1 METFFM
7 VCFIVGC
14 GYVVISFLA
23 GELLDLGDIF
33 SGDFD
38 VDFDGFS
45 GASPFKPVVISVFLT
60 VFGGVG
66 LILYP
71 DKTYMWAL
79 GIAFVIAMFVSYCI
93 YRFVVVNMYKAQNT
107 SAVNVQSL
115 VGHSATVTEKI
126 PEGKFGKITYVVN
139 GNTYTAPAKC
149 IDNTEVSRGTDVKI
163 ILIEKHIF
171 FVRVVTE

>member
-23 GELLDLGDIF
+23 GELLDIGDIF

-45 GASPFKPVVISVFLT
+45 GASPFKPVIIAIFLA
-60 VFGGVG
+60 VFGGIG

-71 DKTYMWAL
+71 DKTYVWAL
-79 GIAFVIAMFVSYCI
+79 GISFIVASIISYCM
-93 YRFVVVNMYKAQNT
+93 YKFVVVNMYNAQNT
-107 SAVNVQSL
+107 SAVDVQSL
-115 VGHSATVTEKI
+115 VGHTATVTEKI

-139 GNTYTAPAKC
+139 GNTYTAPAKS
-149 IDNTEVSRGTDVKI
+149 IDGGEISRGLDVKI
-163 ILIEKHIF
+163 VLIEKHIF
-171 FVRVVTE
+171 FVRVIAE